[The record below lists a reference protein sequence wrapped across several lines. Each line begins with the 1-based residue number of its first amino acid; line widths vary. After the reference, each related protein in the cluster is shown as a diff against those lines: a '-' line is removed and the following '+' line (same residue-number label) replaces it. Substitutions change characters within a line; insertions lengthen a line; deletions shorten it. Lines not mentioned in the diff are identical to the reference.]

1 MARDLNEIMWQK
13 FVNGLCASSAGKGL
27 DPAALM
33 PTGGLNNADWEV
45 MDITGLP
52 PAGPNPPSHGS
63 VIVPALE
70 KWTNV
75 MPEWK
80 PVYTPSFMNFYD
92 QYTAFLNSIALK
104 GGNPALQQI
113 ADGYA
118 TNMTTAR
125 KKLSADQAE
134 MYQAWSAFNT
144 AQASIPPSAQMSFT
158 QWYNQ
163 NWSDT
168 ITADTNNLSAQSLLF
183 NQAMAKVG
191 GPDYQ
196 TISGAMKAAE
206 LNPMA
211 GNALT
216 GPSGVALPAYTITPG
231 LNDWYVSV
239 LQTLSSGSKPAIEFT
254 ISLNDSDSSKIST
267 SSYLNAATAVSYRGF
282 CWGGKASAS
291 YSQSKGAQE
300 YDSLVNNLTM
310 TYSAQA
316 ATIFDITVGNWFNS
330 SIVADFYDQ
339 ISPTSAL
346 ANKQLFG
353 ENGVLNLRCSRLL
366 VVLKP
371 SITLKGDK
379 TQISTLA
386 TQFQQQS
393 AASVSV
399 GAFCWSAS
407 ASVSQGQSR
416 YTQDVKQSTDGTSI
430 TMTDNTNAPK
440 VIAVMPAVLK

>member
-1 MARDLNEIMWQK
+1 
-13 FVNGLCASSAGKGL
+13 
-27 DPAALM
+27 
-33 PTGGLNNADWEV
+33 
-45 MDITGLP
+45 
-52 PAGPNPPSHGS
+52 
-63 VIVPALE
+63 
-70 KWTNV
+70 
-75 MPEWK
+75 
-80 PVYTPSFMNFYD
+80 
-92 QYTAFLNSIALK
+92 
-104 GGNPALQQI
+104 
-113 ADGYA
+113 
-118 TNMTTAR
+118 
-125 KKLSADQAE
+125 
-134 MYQAWSAFNT
+134 
-144 AQASIPPSAQMSFT
+144 
-158 QWYNQ
+158 
-163 NWSDT
+163 
-168 ITADTNNLSAQSLLF
+168 
-183 NQAMAKVG
+183 
-191 GPDYQ
+191 
-196 TISGAMKAAE
+196 MKAAE